1 MINIM
6 LYIALG
12 LVAGIFSGLIGIGGG
27 VIIVPALIFLFGLS
41 QHQAQGTTLALLV
54 PPIGFLA
61 AWTYYKQGYVDLRIA
76 ALICMGFFFGG
87 LLGAKIA
94 TKLSNILLER
104 VFGVALLLISLKMIF
119 AK

>member
-1 MINIM
+1 
-6 LYIALG
+6 
-12 LVAGIFSGLIGIGGG
+12 
-27 VIIVPALIFLFGLS
+27 
-41 QHQAQGTTLALLV
+41 
-54 PPIGFLA
+54 
-61 AWTYYKQGYVDLRIA
+61 
-76 ALICMGFFFGG
+76 MGFFFGG